1 MHGPMNVKSVET
13 IFIGCQIDTVKLIC
27 EFWQMVFVNPPK
39 CLNQVNCVNG
49 ELNKKIKIKIFF
61 LDAVLTRL

>member
-13 IFIGCQIDTVKLIC
+13 IFMACQTDTAKLIC

-49 ELNKKIKIKIFF
+49 ELNKKK
-61 LDAVLTRL
+61 